1 MESGSLRAFR
11 RLEKDMLRTEKAYVQ
26 MLMKAMD
33 EKEAAD
39 LRALEARQSEF
50 EAAIREFKAA
60 LYE

>member
-26 MLMKAMD
+26 VLMKAMD

-39 LRALEARQSEF
+39 LRALEARQSKF

>member
-1 MESGSLRAFR
+1 MEPGSLRAFR
-11 RLEKDMLRTEKAYVQ
+11 RLQKDMLRTEKAYVQ
-26 MLMKAMD
+26 ALKKAMD

-39 LRALEARQSEF
+39 LGALEARQSEF

>member
-1 MESGSLRAFR
+1 VEPGSLRAFR

-26 MLMKAMD
+26 VLMKAMD

-39 LRALEARQSEF
+39 LRALEKRQSEF

>member
-1 MESGSLRAFR
+1 MEPGSLRAFR

-26 MLMKAMD
+26 VLMNAMD

-39 LRALEARQSEF
+39 LCALEKRQSEF

>member
-1 MESGSLRAFR
+1 
-11 RLEKDMLRTEKAYVQ
+11 MLRTEKAYVQ
-26 MLMKAMD
+26 ALMKAMD

-39 LRALEARQSEF
+39 LRALEARQSKF

>member
-1 MESGSLRAFR
+1 MEPGSLRAFR

-26 MLMKAMD
+26 VLMKAMD

-39 LRALEARQSEF
+39 LRALEKRQSAF

>member
-1 MESGSLRAFR
+1 MEAGSIRAFR

-26 MLMKAMD
+26 ALMKAMD

-39 LRALEARQSEF
+39 LRALEASQSEF

>member
-1 MESGSLRAFR
+1 MEPGSLRAFR

-26 MLMKAMD
+26 VLMKAMD

-39 LRALEARQSEF
+39 LGALEARQSEF

>member
-1 MESGSLRAFR
+1 MEPGSLRAFR

-26 MLMKAMD
+26 VLMKAMD

-39 LRALEARQSEF
+39 LRALEASQSEF

>member
-26 MLMKAMD
+26 VLMKAMD

-39 LRALEARQSEF
+39 LRALEAKQSEF

>member
-26 MLMKAMD
+26 ALMKAMD

-39 LRALEARQSEF
+39 LRALEASQSEF

>member
-1 MESGSLRAFR
+1 MEPGSLRAFR

-26 MLMKAMD
+26 ALMKAMD

-39 LRALEARQSEF
+39 LRALEASQSEF

>member
-11 RLEKDMLRTEKAYVQ
+11 RLEKDMLRTERAYVQ
-26 MLMKAMD
+26 VLMKAMD

-39 LRALEARQSEF
+39 LRALEASQSEF

>member
-1 MESGSLRAFR
+1 MEAGSIRAFR

-26 MLMKAMD
+26 VLMKAMD

-39 LRALEARQSEF
+39 LRALEKRQSEF

>member
-26 MLMKAMD
+26 VLMKAMD

>member
-26 MLMKAMD
+26 ALMKAMD

>member
-1 MESGSLRAFR
+1 MELGSLRAFR

-26 MLMKAMD
+26 VLMKAMD

>member
-1 MESGSLRAFR
+1 MEPGSLRAFR

-26 MLMKAMD
+26 VLMKAMD

>member
-26 MLMKAMD
+26 VLMKAMD

-39 LRALEARQSEF
+39 LRALEASQSEF

>member
-1 MESGSLRAFR
+1 MEPGSLRAFR

-26 MLMKAMD
+26 VLMKAMD

-39 LRALEARQSEF
+39 LRALEKRQSEF

>member
-1 MESGSLRAFR
+1 MESGSLRDFR

-26 MLMKAMD
+26 VLMKAMD

>member
-26 MLMKAMD
+26 VLMKAMD

-39 LRALEARQSEF
+39 LRALEASQSEF
-50 EAAIREFKAA
+50 EAAIREFRAA

>member
-26 MLMKAMD
+26 VLMKAMD

-39 LRALEARQSEF
+39 LRALEASQSKF

>member
-1 MESGSLRAFR
+1 MEAGSIRAFR

-26 MLMKAMD
+26 VLMKAMD

>member
-1 MESGSLRAFR
+1 
-11 RLEKDMLRTEKAYVQ
+11 MLRTEKAYVQ
-26 MLMKAMD
+26 ALMKAMD

-39 LRALEARQSEF
+39 LRTLEARQSKF

>member
-26 MLMKAMD
+26 VLMKAMD

-50 EAAIREFKAA
+50 EAAIREFKVA

>member
-1 MESGSLRAFR
+1 MEAGSIRAFR

-26 MLMKAMD
+26 VLMKAMD

-39 LRALEARQSEF
+39 LRALEASQSEF

>member
-26 MLMKAMD
+26 VLMKAMD

-39 LRALEARQSEF
+39 LRALEAKQSEF

-60 LYE
+60 LDE

>member
-33 EKEAAD
+33 EKEAVD

>member
-26 MLMKAMD
+26 VLMKAMD

-39 LRALEARQSEF
+39 LRALEKRQSEF

>member
-11 RLEKDMLRTEKAYVQ
+11 RLQKDMLRTEKAYVQ
-26 MLMKAMD
+26 ALMNAMD

-39 LRALEARQSEF
+39 IGALEARQSEF

>member
-1 MESGSLRAFR
+1 MEPGSLRAFR

-26 MLMKAMD
+26 VLMKAMD

-39 LRALEARQSEF
+39 LCALEKRQSEF
-50 EAAIREFKAA
+50 KAAIREFKAA

>member
-26 MLMKAMD
+26 ALKKAMD

-39 LRALEARQSEF
+39 LGALEARQSEF

>member
-11 RLEKDMLRTEKAYVQ
+11 RLQKDMLRTEKAYVQ
-26 MLMKAMD
+26 VLMKAMD

-39 LRALEARQSEF
+39 IGALEASQSEF

>member
-1 MESGSLRAFR
+1 
-11 RLEKDMLRTEKAYVQ
+11 MLRTEKAYVQ
-26 MLMKAMD
+26 ALMNAMD

-39 LRALEARQSEF
+39 IGALEARQSEF